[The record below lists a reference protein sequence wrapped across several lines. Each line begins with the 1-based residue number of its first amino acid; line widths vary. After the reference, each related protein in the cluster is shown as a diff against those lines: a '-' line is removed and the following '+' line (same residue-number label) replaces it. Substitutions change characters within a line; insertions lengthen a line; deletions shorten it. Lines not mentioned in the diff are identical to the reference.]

1 MKDNASNSS
10 SSLKQAKTSPVWQ
23 AHAQQILPV
32 LTKELVKLQYCQISH
47 LRIGVHAADYQGL
60 SRAIHSQFGP
70 VLLKWQLSEHHC
82 QQSAQAVSSG
92 IFYEYGVITAL
103 SALTPYKRVAPPL
116 LAHHKLRLHITAP
129 PSALI
134 VVVMPYYKNG
144 SLSQYLKQPLPAR
157 QKHQLIMQAAQ
168 VIAQLH
174 RAGWLHNDIK
184 PSNIL
189 LDDLAPSHFLLSQA
203 DDSSLKADL
212 LLTDFAL
219 ATRVE
224 ASTVG
229 HLAGTPAYLAPERW
243 QGHAASVQSDIYAFG
258 IMLYEIL
265 VGVRPLQID
274 TQSREPLKAWAVQH
288 CQQPIPRLPPA
299 YRHYQPI
306 IDQALARRN
315 KERYSNIR
323 KCLRDLKIAY

>member
-10 SSLKQAKTSPVWQ
+10 LRQAKTAPVWQ
-23 AHAQQILPV
+23 ADAQQILPV
-32 LTKELVKLQYCQISH
+32 LTKELVKLQYRQVSH
-47 LRIGVHAADYQGL
+47 LRIGVYAGDYQGL
-60 SRAIHSQFGP
+60 SRAMHLQFGP
-70 VLLKWQLSEHHC
+70 VLLKWQLSKHHC

-92 IFYEYGVITAL
+92 VFYEYGVITAL
-103 SALTPYKRVAPPL
+103 SALTPYQRVAPPL
-116 LAHHKLRLHITAP
+116 LAHYELRLHIAAP

-144 SLSQYLKQPLPAR
+144 SLSQYLKRPLPAR

-168 VIAQLH
+168 VITQLH

-189 LDDLAPSHFLLSQA
+189 LDDLSPPHFLSSQA
-203 DDSSLKADL
+203 DDSSPKTDL

-224 ASTVG
+224 ASTIG

-243 QGHAASVQSDIYAFG
+243 QGHGASVQSDIYAFG

-274 TQSREPLKAWAVQH
+274 KQSREPLKAWAVQH

-306 IDQALARRN
+306 IDQALAKRVEKRYQSMAQILLALRRMW
-315 KERYSNIR
+315 
-323 KCLRDLKIAY
+323 D

>member
-10 SSLKQAKTSPVWQ
+10 LRQAKTAPVWQ
-23 AHAQQILPV
+23 ADAQQILPV
-32 LTKELVKLQYCQISH
+32 LTKELVKLQYRQVSH
-47 LRIGVHAADYQGL
+47 LRIGVYAGDYQGL
-60 SRAIHSQFGP
+60 SRAMHSQFGP
-70 VLLKWQLSEHHC
+70 VLLKWQLSKHHC

-92 IFYEYGVITAL
+92 VFYEYGVITAL
-103 SALTPYKRVAPPL
+103 SALTPYQRVAPPL
-116 LAHHKLRLHITAP
+116 LAHYELRLHIAAP

-144 SLSQYLKQPLPAR
+144 SLSQYLKRPLPAR

-168 VIAQLH
+168 VITQLH

-189 LDDLAPSHFLLSQA
+189 LDDLSPPHFLSSQA
-203 DDSSLKADL
+203 DDSSLKTDL

-224 ASTVG
+224 ASTIG

-243 QGHAASVQSDIYAFG
+243 QGHGASVQSDIYAFG

-274 TQSREPLKAWAVQH
+274 KQSREPLKAWAVQH

-306 IDQALARRN
+306 IDQALAKRVEKRYQSMAQILLALRRMW
-315 KERYSNIR
+315 
-323 KCLRDLKIAY
+323 D

>member
-10 SSLKQAKTSPVWQ
+10 LRQAKTAPVWQ
-23 AHAQQILPV
+23 ADAQQILPV
-32 LTKELVKLQYCQISH
+32 LTKELVKLQYRQVSH
-47 LRIGVHAADYQGL
+47 LRIGVYAGDYQGL
-60 SRAIHSQFGP
+60 SRAMHSQFGP
-70 VLLKWQLSEHHC
+70 VLLKWQLSKHHC

-92 IFYEYGVITAL
+92 VFYEYGVITAL
-103 SALTPYKRVAPPL
+103 SALTPYQRVAPPL
-116 LAHHKLRLHITAP
+116 LAHHELRLHIAAP

-144 SLSQYLKQPLPAR
+144 SLSQYLKRPLPAR

-168 VIAQLH
+168 VVTQLH

-189 LDDLAPSHFLLSQA
+189 LDDLSPPHFLSSQA
-203 DDSSLKADL
+203 DDSSPKTDL

-224 ASTVG
+224 ASTIG

-243 QGHAASVQSDIYAFG
+243 QGHGASVQSDIYAFG

-274 TQSREPLKAWAVQH
+274 KQSREPLKAWAVQH

-306 IDQALARRN
+306 TDQALAKRVEKRYQSMAQILLALRRMW
-315 KERYSNIR
+315 
-323 KCLRDLKIAY
+323 D

>member
-10 SSLKQAKTSPVWQ
+10 LRQAKTAPVWQ

-32 LTKELVKLQYCQISH
+32 LTKELVKLQYRQVSH
-47 LRIGVHAADYQGL
+47 LRIGVYAGDYQGL
-60 SRAIHSQFGP
+60 SRAMHSQFGP

-92 IFYEYGVITAL
+92 VFYEYGVITAL

-116 LAHHKLRLHITAP
+116 LAHYELRLHIAAP

-144 SLSQYLKQPLPAR
+144 SLSQYLKQPLHAR

-168 VIAQLH
+168 IIAQLH

-189 LDDLAPSHFLLSQA
+189 LDDLSPPHFLSSQA
-203 DDSSLKADL
+203 DDSSLKTDL

-243 QGHAASVQSDIYAFG
+243 QGHGASVQSDIYAFG

-274 TQSREPLKAWAVQH
+274 KQSREPLKAWAVQH

-315 KERYSNIR
+315 KERYSNFR
-323 KCLRDLKIAY
+323 ECLRDLKIAY